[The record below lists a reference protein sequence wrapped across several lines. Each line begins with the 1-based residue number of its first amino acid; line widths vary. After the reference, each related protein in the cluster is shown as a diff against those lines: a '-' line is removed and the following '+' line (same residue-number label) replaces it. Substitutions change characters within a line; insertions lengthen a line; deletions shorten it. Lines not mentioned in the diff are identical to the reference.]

1 VVSEW
6 VKPRPDPG
14 LVQWLHEADEDR
26 LFLSVVTLGE
36 LRAGVERLASGRRRS
51 SLERWLEQDLP
62 IRFEGR
68 LLPIDLEVADV
79 WGRVMTGARRTG
91 RPMGAMDAFI
101 AATARR
107 HELAL
112 VTRNAVD
119 FAGAGVETLTPW
131 SG

>member
-1 VVSEW
+1 VSEW

-14 LVQWLHEADEDR
+14 LVRWLHEADEDR
-26 LFLSVVTLGE
+26 LFLSVVSLGE
-36 LRAGVERLASGRRRS
+36 LRLGIERLGPGRRRS

-68 LLPIDLEVADV
+68 LLPVDREVADL
-79 WGRVMTGARRTG
+79 WGRVTADARRAG
-91 RPMGAMDAFI
+91 RPMGAMDAFL
-101 AATARR
+101 AATAWR

-119 FAGAGVETLTPW
+119 FAAAGVQTLTPW
-131 SG
+131 SA